1 MSGNILIVDDE
12 QIVRDFFQDA
22 ALSLGGH
29 VETAEDGDIAV
40 EKCRKRHF
48 DIIFMDMRMP
58 HMNGLEACK
67 AILGLDPASKVVMM
81 SGYSDSKMME
91 EAIRCGAVAKISKPF
106 ELSTILQ
113 LIESVVKGAWA
124 GSGGS
129 ALGHCYRLRT
139 T

>member
-58 HMNGLEACK
+58 HMNGLDACK

-81 SGYSDSKMME
+81 SGYSDNKMME

-113 LIESVVKGAWA
+113 LIESVVKGALA

-129 ALGHCYRLRT
+129 ALGPCYRLRT
-139 T
+139 I